1 MKIVRNT
8 SLQGF
13 YISFTTPEG
22 IKDMF
27 LASRS
32 SIETPDSWSSS
43 IAENLV
49 RRRMATIKHV
59 EDKDSMSGRVAA
71 LTPVSTKKK
80 KKAK

>member
-1 MKIVRNT
+1 MRIVRNT

-22 IKDMF
+22 NKDIF
-27 LASRS
+27 LAPKS

-59 EDKDSMSGRVAA
+59 EDKDSMGGKIAA
-71 LTPVSTKKK
+71 MTPVPIKK

>member
-1 MKIVRNT
+1 MRIVRNS

-22 IKDMF
+22 NKDIF
-27 LASRS
+27 LAPKS

-49 RRRMATIKHV
+49 RRRMATIKYM
-59 EDKDSMSGRVAA
+59 EDKAPIVSPVP
-71 LTPVSTKKK
+71 TPPVRNKKRNK
-80 KKAK
+80 

>member
-1 MKIVRNT
+1 MRIVKNT

-22 IKDMF
+22 NKDIF
-27 LASRS
+27 LAPKS

-59 EDKDSMSGRVAA
+59 EDKSPSIFYKPEP
-71 LTPVSTKKK
+71 PVRNKKRNK
-80 KKAK
+80 

>member
-1 MKIVRNT
+1 MRIVKNT

-22 IKDMF
+22 NKDIF
-27 LASRS
+27 LTPKS
-32 SIETPDSWSSS
+32 SIETPDSWSSP

-49 RRRMATIKHV
+49 RRRMATIMYV
-59 EDKDSMSGRVAA
+59 EDKSPSIFYD
-71 LTPVSTKKK
+71 TKLPTRI

>member
-1 MKIVRNT
+1 MRIVKNT

-22 IKDMF
+22 NKDIF
-27 LASRS
+27 LAPKS

-49 RRRMATIKHV
+49 RRRMATIRYV
-59 EDKDSMSGRVAA
+59 EDKSPSIFYNPEP
-71 LTPVSTKKK
+71 PVRNKKRNN
-80 KKAK
+80 